1 MNSKLKRR
9 RTYNERLVKTC
20 RSYTIQE
27 AARLLGAHE
36 NTVRCWIV
44 EGLPIIRKPRP
55 AIILGREL
63 RPFLKD
69 RKKAKKCPSGKGE
82 IFCVR
87 CRCARTPAGLM
98 ADYEPKTATSGD
110 LIGLCPVC
118 DALMYRRVNYA
129 RLGEVRGELDVRQ
142 PEARKHI
149 DESDQPSVNC
159 DFKRA

>member
-1 MNSKLKRR
+1 MNPKFKRR
-9 RTYNERLVKTC
+9 RTYDERLVKTC

-27 AARLLGAHE
+27 AAKLLGAHE
-36 NTVRCWIV
+36 NTIRCWIG

-63 RPFLKD
+63 RPFLKK
-69 RKKAKKCPSGKGE
+69 RKKSRKRPCGIGE

-87 CRCARTPAGLM
+87 CRCARTPAALM
-98 ADYEPKTATSGD
+98 ADYVPTTATSGN

-118 DALMYRRVNYA
+118 NALMYRRVNYA
-129 RLGEVRGELDVRQ
+129 RLGEVCGELDVRQ

-149 DESDQPSVNC
+149 DESVQPSVTC